1 MMRRLPLLFVTAAAG
16 RPNLQ
21 TGSARGVQ
29 TTSAHGV
36 GRPRVTRNVSDTA
49 GLHAAMDYVYVNE
62 IVAASG
68 TYRLADEP
76 GMGCT
81 APNPYRGDYFLCIDR
96 DLTIRAAA
104 GATVVLDG
112 GQKKGVVYVKPGVTA
127 ALQGLQIT
135 NGATAGVRP
144 TLHNLL
150 LPCTHTTPAVAD
162 ASRRSVQPRASA
174 RHRHRTSAP
183 PSALPPAA
191 PPPAPA
197 HAPLHHMTDARPA
210 AAAPP

>member
-49 GLHAAMDYVYVNE
+49 GLHAAMDDVSVNE
-62 IVAASG
+62 IVAANG

-76 GMGCT
+76 GLGCM
-81 APNPYRGDYFLCIDR
+81 APAPYYGDYFLCIGR

-104 GATVVLDG
+104 GETAVLDG
-112 GQKKGVVYVKPGVTA
+112 GGKRRVLYIYPGVTA
-127 ALQGLQIT
+127 TLHGLRIT
-135 NGATAGVRP
+135 NGSTTWGGYYGGGLWNQGTLSLNNCSVDHCLAGNCMKQCSKGDSGGAGGGV
-144 TLHNLL
+144 LK
-150 LPCTHTTPAVAD
+150 
-162 ASRRSVQPRASA
+162 
-174 RHRHRTSAP
+174 
-183 PSALPPAA
+183 
-191 PPPAPA
+191 
-197 HAPLHHMTDARPA
+197 
-210 AAAPP
+210 